1 MSEVPRENNCS
12 SPQDEVLTE
21 ESKKPQVITRDS
33 VRVNGNTLSRTQNF
47 LEHSSDLH
55 MIGYSLNPARVII
68 LRYFLVANPS

>member
-12 SPQDEVLTE
+12 SPQDEVLNK

-33 VRVNGNTLSRTQNF
+33 VRVNGNTLSRTQNS

-68 LRYFLVANPS
+68 LRYFLVANPN